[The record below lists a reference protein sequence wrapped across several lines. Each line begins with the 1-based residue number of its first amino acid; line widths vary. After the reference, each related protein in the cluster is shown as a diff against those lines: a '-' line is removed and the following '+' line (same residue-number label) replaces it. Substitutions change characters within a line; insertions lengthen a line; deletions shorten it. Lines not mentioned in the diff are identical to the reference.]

1 MSKSQEQ
8 IAELIRESIV
18 DSLVAQQP
26 MPVATGRLA
35 SSIEVQ
41 PTEDGFDIY
50 AEDYYQWVENGRKRG
65 GFPPIKPIMEWIR
78 AKGLKPRGG
87 TSTEQFAYAIRYN
100 LTQQAVKTKGKLP
113 KSPARPFLEEGIANV
128 GDDVLENYV
137 INIEEQI
144 DKAFE

>member
-1 MSKSQEQ
+1 MAKSQEQ

-26 MPVATGRLA
+26 QPLATGRLA
-35 SSIEVQ
+35 SSIKVE
-41 PTEDGFDIY
+41 PADDGFDIF
-50 AEDYYQWVENGRKRG
+50 AEDYYQWVENGRTRG
-65 GFPPIKPIMEWIR
+65 KFPPIQPIMEWIK

-100 LTQQAVKTKGKLP
+100 LTRKAENKP
-113 KSPARPFLEEGIANV
+113 AKSAPRPFLEEGLANV
-128 GDDVLENYV
+128 GDEVLENYV